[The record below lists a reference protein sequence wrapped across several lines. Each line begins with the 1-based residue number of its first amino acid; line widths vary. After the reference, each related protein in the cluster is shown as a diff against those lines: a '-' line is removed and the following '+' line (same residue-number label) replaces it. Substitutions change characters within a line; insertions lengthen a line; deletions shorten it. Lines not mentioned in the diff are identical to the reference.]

1 MQKFVIT
8 LSGDKNRCSIDGF
21 RGKGFTRFEAVDGY
35 SIFAPTFLCTPAM
48 LGCAASHVL
57 LWRKLAA
64 SSDHC
69 FLICEDDSL
78 IQESD
83 EFIVSEQD
91 KPFIINLNPIGP
103 FFSAPSSEH
112 GCGALERRWCPL
124 GTSCYIITRAAA
136 RQLVNL
142 VDKINLLYHIDLQLA
157 IMCWYLD
164 IPIYISNVSIGV
176 RENCKSTIGK
186 KAGFTFL
193 PSTVQWYAGLPITSF
208 CSLGQ
213 AVLMSLQCCVC
224 GFYPNCHLKIDK
236 TILHYYHGSSVSN
249 FNIVPHSF

>member
-1 MQKFVIT
+1 MMQKFVIT

-35 SIFAPTFLCTPAM
+35 STFEPTLLCTPAM

-64 SSDHC
+64 SSDPC

-83 EFIVSEQD
+83 EFIVSEQEQY

-103 FFSAPSSEH
+103 FFCAPSSDH
-112 GCGALERRWCPL
+112 RDGVLERRWCPL

-136 RQLVNL
+136 LQLVNL
-142 VDKINLLYHIDLQLA
+142 VDEVNLLYHIDLQLA

-164 IPIYISNVSIGV
+164 IPIYISNVCIGV
-176 RENCKSTIGK
+176 RENCKSTISK
-186 KAGFTFL
+186 TWLTCL
-193 PSTVQWYAGLPITSF
+193 PPTLQWYAGLPITSF

-213 AVLMSLQCCVC
+213 AVIIVFVVLCLW
-224 GFYPNCHLKIDK
+224 
-236 TILHYYHGSSVSN
+236 ILSKLPFKN
-249 FNIVPHSF
+249 